1 MQVGKANSCIKVY
14 SFLVPDLLLKFNH
27 TTFSKSTKEPCYNT
41 IFGSQCCGRYI
52 IGQTTS

>member
-27 TTFSKSTKEPCYNT
+27 TTFSKSTKEPCY
-41 IFGSQCCGRYI
+41 I
-52 IGQTTS
+52 IPSLGVNVVVGTL